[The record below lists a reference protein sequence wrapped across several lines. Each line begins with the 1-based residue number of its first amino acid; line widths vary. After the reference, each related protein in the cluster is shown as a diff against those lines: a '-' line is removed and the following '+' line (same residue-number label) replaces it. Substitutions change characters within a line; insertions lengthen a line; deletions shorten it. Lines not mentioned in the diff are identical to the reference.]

1 MVRKVLHYVLLAL
14 ILLLIFLG
22 SAVLAMRF
30 AIHGRE
36 VRVPRLAGLTPAE
49 AERTAN
55 ASGLVLSVENRF
67 YSATVP
73 QGRIVSQSPPADAS
87 VRRGWKVLVAESLGP
102 QRSAI
107 PNVIGQSEHAA
118 EINLGRRGMEIGSIA
133 TIHLPDVPP
142 QTVVAQSPPADATDA
157 SSPRIALVLS
167 APETSK
173 TYVMPSF
180 SGKKLSDAAAAVE
193 QAGLTLGGKW
203 GAIAAASRTAKN
215 KSAAPALTGTVVK
228 QYPFPGQ
235 KVSTGTAVYFEVTH

>member
-1 MVRKVLHYVLLAL
+1 MRKVLQYVLLAL
-14 ILLLIFLG
+14 ILLLVFLG

-36 VRVPRLAGLTPAE
+36 VRVPKLAGLTPAE
-49 AERTAN
+49 AERAAN

-102 QRSAI
+102 QSSAI
-107 PNVIGQSEHAA
+107 PNLIGQSEHAA
-118 EINLGRRGMEIGSIA
+118 EINLGRRGMEIGSVA

-167 APETSK
+167 AADNSQS
-173 TYVMPSF
+173 YVMPSF
-180 SGKKLSDAAAAVE
+180 TGKPLSAAATAVQ

-203 GAIAAASRTAKN
+203 GAIAAASKAAKD
-215 KSAAPALTGTVVK
+215 KSGTPALTGTVVK
-228 QYPFPGQ
+228 QYPFAGQ
-235 KVSTGTAVYFEVTH
+235 KVSTGTAVYFEVAH